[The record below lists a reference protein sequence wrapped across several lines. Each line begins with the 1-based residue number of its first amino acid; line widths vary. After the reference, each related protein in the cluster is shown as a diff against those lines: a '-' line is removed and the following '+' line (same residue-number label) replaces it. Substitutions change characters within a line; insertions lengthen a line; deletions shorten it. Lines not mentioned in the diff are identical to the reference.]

1 MKFRR
6 RTYINDAKLQ
16 MKFVTAF
23 IIICLLGSI
32 LTSAV
37 FNYLALKKLETLM
50 WSTHISIKTT
60 DELLRPL
67 FINITIINFILVTA
81 FLIITGLWMIRKTT
95 GPLYRMLKDVQKVA
109 AGDLSTDITLRQKD
123 ELKDVAHELNAMVK
137 GIRDRFVAINNK
149 YTDVSLSVKGLK
161 SDLSDKET
169 SMKACKSLLNKI
181 EGLETEINRFNL

>member
-1 MKFRR
+1 MQFRR

-32 LTSAV
+32 LTSAL

-67 FINITIINFILVTA
+67 FINITIVNFILVA
-81 FLIITGLWMIRKTT
+81 ALLIITGLWMIRKTT
-95 GPLYRMLKDVQKVA
+95 GPLYRMFKDVRSVA

-123 ELKDVAHELNAMVK
+123 ELKDIAYALNAMVK
-137 GIRDRFVAINNK
+137 GIRDRFADINKK
-149 YTDVSLSVKGLK
+149 YADVSLSVKELTGDR
-161 SDLSDKET
+161 SNKEA
-169 SMKACKSLLNKI
+169 SMKDCTSLLNRI
-181 EGLETEINRFNL
+181 EGLETEINRFKL